1 MIKKKKRKIKGK
13 DVSPVDT
20 LKLASHEMEDWRKSN
35 LREENEEDDASP
47 AHAIVSRGTPNLT
60 C

>member
-1 MIKKKKRKIKGK
+1 MIKRKIKGK

-35 LREENEEDDASP
+35 LREKNEEDDASP